1 LKILLNCKMK
11 IFPAIDVKDKKC
23 VRLLK
28 GNFDNQ
34 TIYEQ
39 SPYDQASKYKDAGLL
54 NLHIVDLDGALSG
67 EPVNLDTIENI
78 VKKLNI
84 SIEIGGGIRSIEKIK
99 TYFNIGADKVILGS
113 AAIKNPDF
121 LKQACEEFKDKI
133 ALGLD
138 AKNGKLLVSG
148 WKEKTK
154 LTAENYLKNVN
165 SYGFSRLIY
174 TDIDRDGTKTEPN
187 INETINIAKISSA
200 PVVISGGISSIEDVK
215 KIKELKKFNIDGV
228 IVGKAIY
235 DGDIKLNELKE
246 LENA

>member
-1 LKILLNCKMK
+1 MK
-11 IFPAIDVKDKKC
+11 IFPAIDIKDKKC

-34 TIYEQ
+34 TTYTQ
-39 SPYDQASKYKDAGLL
+39 SPFDQALKYKDAGLL

-67 EPVNLDTIENI
+67 ELVNIKTIENI
-78 VKKLNI
+78 IKKLNI
-84 SIEIGGGIRSIEKIK
+84 TIQIGGGIRSIDKIQA
-99 TYFNIGADKVILGS
+99 YIDIGVDKVILGS

-121 LKQACEEFKDKI
+121 LKKACSAFKEKI

-138 AKNGKLLVSG
+138 AKKGKLSVSG
-148 WKEKTK
+148 WKETVNQ
-154 LTAENYLKNVN
+154 TAEDYLKKVN
-165 SYGFSRLIY
+165 RHGFSRVIY

-187 INETINIAKISSA
+187 IEETINIAKISSA
-200 PVVISGGISSIEDVK
+200 PVVVSGGISSIGDIK
-215 KIKELKKFNIDGV
+215 KIKKLNKLNIEGV

-235 DGDIKLNELKE
+235 DGDIKLSDLKE

>member
-1 LKILLNCKMK
+1 MK
-11 IFPAIDVKDKKC
+11 IFPAIDIKDKKC

-28 GNFDNQ
+28 GNFDDQ
-34 TIYEQ
+34 TTYKQ

-54 NLHIVDLDGALSG
+54 NLHMVDLDGALSG
-67 EPVNLDTIENI
+67 ELINLDVIENI

-84 SIEIGGGIRSIEKIK
+84 SIEIGGGIRSVEKIK
-99 TYFNIGADKVILGS
+99 TYLNIGVDKVILGS

-121 LKQACEEFKDKI
+121 LKQACEEFKDRI

-138 AKNGKLLVSG
+138 SKKGKLFVSG
-148 WKEKTK
+148 WKETINQ
-154 LTAENYLKNVN
+154 TAENYLKIVN
-165 SYGFSRLIY
+165 SYDFSRVIY
-174 TDIDRDGTKTEPN
+174 TDIERDGTKTEPN

-200 PVVISGGISSIEDVK
+200 PVVVSGGISSIEDVI
-215 KIKELKKFNIDGV
+215 KIKELKKFNIEGV

-235 DGDIKLNELKE
+235 DGDIKLNQLKE